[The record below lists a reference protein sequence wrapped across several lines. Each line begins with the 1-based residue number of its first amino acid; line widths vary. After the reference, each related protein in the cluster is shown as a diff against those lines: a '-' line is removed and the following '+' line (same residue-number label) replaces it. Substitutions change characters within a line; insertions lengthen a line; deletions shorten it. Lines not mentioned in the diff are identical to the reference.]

1 MQGGKVALLVFESG
15 IVSCSLCSNRVY
27 AASGILIVSRNQAN
41 RLISLVELSGIEP
54 LTSSLRTRRSPS

>member
-15 IVSCSLCSNRVY
+15 IVSCSLCSNHVY
-27 AASGILIVSRNQAN
+27 AAFGILIVSRNQAN